1 MFVHIVDK
9 DIYLK
14 LVDLNDAQRVFQ
26 LTRDSRMHLRKWV
39 PWVDDT
45 YSVRDTEN
53 FIKESLKSYEEHKSM
68 NTVIVYKDEVVGVAG
83 FNEFDWQNK
92 HAAIGYWLGKEYTGK
107 GIMTR
112 VVSELTEL
120 AFTQLKL
127 NRVEIRAADG
137 NKKSRAIP
145 ERLGFQ
151 KEGCIREAEW
161 LYEKFVDHIVYGM
174 LKREWFAKK
183 EEGTALLQ

>member
-14 LVDLNDAQRVFQ
+14 LVDMNDAQRLFQ

-45 YSVRDTEN
+45 HCVKDTEN
-53 FIKESLKSYEEHKSM
+53 FIKESRKSYAEHKSL
-68 NTVIVYKDEVVGVAG
+68 NTAVVYKDEIVGVAG
-83 FNEFDWQNK
+83 FNEFDWPNK
-92 HAAIGYWLGKEYTGK
+92 NAAVGYWLGKEYTGK

-112 VVSELTEL
+112 VVRELTNF
-120 AFTQLKL
+120 AFTQLNL
-127 NRVEIRAADG
+127 NRVEIRVAEG

-151 KEGCIREAEW
+151 HEGCIREAEW
-161 LYEKFVDHIVYGM
+161 LYKRFVDHIVYGM
-174 LKREWFAKK
+174 LKKEWPAKK
-183 EEGTALLQ
+183 